1 MIAIGRDGENVVFFG
16 SSSDGSLVQFR
27 CNLNEAES
35 ALWQLKAMLGHDPEQ
50 ANRRMTALEHAV
62 AGLRSELATMLA
74 LPQREPGPDSAR
86 PIPAPIAFYG
96 PVPGLGGRPAPG
108 LAPMQGGIVTMA
120 ATLEDAAREA
130 EERDRREI
138 EARRNV
144 EATRHA
150 IARPAPN
157 PEEASRQEARRLRVL
172 AASAGG
178 DDGDE

>member
-16 SSSDGSLVQFR
+16 SAEDGSLVQFR
-27 CNLNEAES
+27 CDLDEAES
-35 ALWQLKAMLGHDPEQ
+35 ALRQLKAMLGHDPEQ
-50 ANRRMTALEHAV
+50 ASRRMTALELAV
-62 AGLRSELATMLA
+62 SELRAPPMASPPTTSLV
-74 LPQREPGPDSAR
+74 Q
-86 PIPAPIAFYG
+86 PAPQYLAADPRY
-96 PVPGLGGRPAPG
+96 PVGL
-108 LAPMQGGIVTMA
+108 VTMA
-120 ATLEDAAREA
+120 TTLEDAAREA

>member
-16 SSSDGSLVQFR
+16 SSKDGSLVQFR
-27 CNLNEAES
+27 CDLDEAAA
-35 ALWQLKAMLGHDPEQ
+35 ALRQLRAMLGEDAPAPAFPPTSSLMQPAPQYLSPIAPRHP
-50 ANRRMTALEHAV
+50 
-62 AGLRSELATMLA
+62 AGLVTLAT
-74 LPQREPGPDSAR
+74 S
-86 PIPAPIAFYG
+86 
-96 PVPGLGGRPAPG
+96 V
-108 LAPMQGGIVTMA
+108 
-120 ATLEDAAREA
+120 EDAAREA

-138 EARRNV
+138 AARRHQ
-144 EATRHA
+144 EETRHA